1 MTIKSIFNKI
11 IFRIT
16 EKKGTERLIKR
27 RLEQLRGT
35 TLVSMLTF
43 LDHNK
48 SREELCYLA
57 FVDRLTETY
66 NRNMLEEF
74 RKKFDSMDIFVTI
87 IDIDNLKMINDTKG
101 HEEGDIFIK
110 GLAEEIS
117 ECSDWVFRL
126 GGDEFLALNKSKIVF
141 DVLGVSYGTIFKPS
155 NMPLNEAMRT
165 ADFLMYKNKK
175 KERSILNEKRDT

>member
-35 TLVSMLTF
+35 TDPMLTF
-43 LDHNK
+43 LGHDK

-57 FVDRLTETY
+57 FVDRLTGVY

-74 RKKFDSMDIFVTI
+74 RKKFDSVDIFVTI

-126 GGDEFLALNKSKIVF
+126 GGDEFLALNQSKIVF
-141 DVLGVSYGTIFKPS
+141 DMLGVSYGTIFKPS

-175 KERSILNEKRDT
+175 ERSILNEKRDT